1 MKRKVKRFQEGGLG
15 YEEAPKPGKQ
25 SDKKSSG
32 KKPGTRMTASRGMG
46 ASSATPSRRV
56 SSMEFIKKYETSDPS
71 KRVKEEAE
79 TTVERT
85 KSGLPGDRSTA
96 FREQR
101 GIAKGAMDID
111 QKDVDRALKS
121 MKTVGEAA
129 AATALG
135 QGLSVASK
143 ANLPLRLKQMLRRRA
158 TEKAN
163 AAEAAADKAGEAAR
177 TGMSRRGIP
186 RYDERYRASSEGS
199 DRRAAYADEL
209 PEGLK
214 FKRGGAVK
222 SSASSRADGIA
233 KRGKTKGRMI

>member
-32 KKPGTRMTASRGMG
+32 KKSGSG
-46 ASSATPSRRV
+46 ATPSRRV

-71 KRVKEEAE
+71 KRIKEEAE

-85 KSGLPGDRSTA
+85 KSGLPGDRSTS

-101 GIAKGAMDID
+101 GIAKGAMDLD
-111 QKDVDRALKS
+111 QEDVDRALDS

-135 QGLSVASK
+135 RGLSVASK
-143 ANLPLRLKQMLRRRA
+143 ANLPLRFKQMMRRRA

-163 AAEAAADKAGEAAR
+163 VAESAADKAGENAR
-177 TGMSRRGIP
+177 RGLSRRGLP
-186 RYDERYRASSEGS
+186 RYDERYRASSEGA
-199 DRRAAYADEL
+199 DRRAAYSTEL

-214 FKRGGAVK
+214 FKRGGSVK
-222 SSASSRADGIA
+222 SSASKRADGIA
-233 KRGKTKGRMI
+233 QRGKTRGRMI

>member
-32 KKPGTRMTASRGMG
+32 KKSGTRMTASRGMG

-85 KSGLPGDRSTA
+85 KSGLPGDRSTS

-101 GIAKGAMDID
+101 GIAKGAMDLD

-121 MKTVGEAA
+121 MRTVGEAA

-143 ANLPLRLKQMLRRRA
+143 ANLPLRLKQMLRRRE

-163 AAEAAADKAGEAAR
+163 VAERATDKAGEAAR
-177 TGMSRRGIP
+177 KGMSRRGIP

-222 SSASSRADGIA
+222 SSASKRADGIA
-233 KRGKTKGRMI
+233 QKGKTKGRFI

>member
-1 MKRKVKRFQEGGLG
+1 MKRKVKRFQEGGMG

-32 KKPGTRMTASRGMG
+32 KKSGSD
-46 ASSATPSRRV
+46 ATPSRRV

-71 KRVKEEAE
+71 KRIKEEAE

-85 KSGLPGDRSTA
+85 KSGLPGDRSTS

-101 GIAKGAMDID
+101 GIAKGAMDLD
-111 QKDVDRALKS
+111 QEDVDRALDS

-135 QGLSVASK
+135 RGLSVASK
-143 ANLPLRLKQMLRRRA
+143 ANLPLRFKQMMRRRA

-163 AAEAAADKAGEAAR
+163 AAESAADKAGENAR
-177 TGMSRRGIP
+177 RGLSRRGLP
-186 RYDERYRASSEGS
+186 RYDERYRASSEGA

-214 FKRGGAVK
+214 FKRGGSVK
-222 SSASSRADGIA
+222 SSCCRGDGIA

>member
-15 YEEAPKPGKQ
+15 YEEGAKPGKQ
-25 SDKKSSG
+25 SDKKSIGKGLRSG
-32 KKPGTRMTASRGMG
+32 I
-46 ASSATPSRRV
+46 TPSRRV

-71 KRVKEEAE
+71 KRIKEEAE

-85 KSGLPGDRSTA
+85 KSGLPGDRSTS

-101 GIAKGAMDID
+101 GIAKGAMDLD
-111 QKDVDRALKS
+111 QEDVDRALKS

-143 ANLPLRLKQMLRRRA
+143 ANLPLRLKQMMRRRA

-163 AAEAAADKAGEAAR
+163 VTERAADKAGENAR
-177 TGMSRRGIP
+177 RGLSRRGLP

-199 DRRAAYADEL
+199 DRRAAYSTEL

-214 FKRGGAVK
+214 FKRGGSVK
-222 SSASSRADGIA
+222 SSASKRADGIA
-233 KRGKTKGRMI
+233 QRGKTRGRMI